1 MPTHDFAPY
10 AETVL
15 KLSSMQAIDN
25 TAITNDISFIIG
37 LLERSRRLLRAM
49 LFLYQND
56 YGDCSEA
63 LCRSILE
70 HCATG
75 LWLLDDIEGRF
86 EIALRAHLRELR
98 ILKDLGLQRA
108 LNSYQGLSELIRSRW
123 GDATREAQLPPI
135 TQRLI
140 GPMAKREFFYREL
153 CARMHSSILSA
164 AMGLI
169 PVIDPKKSSHEIDSE
184 FVKGYLPFATLMVW
198 GLAIQLSS
206 RLQLPV
212 TEQLANIALIFE
224 HWCKID
230 GQGAWSL
237 R

>member
-1 MPTHDFAPY
+1 MATHDFASFT
-10 AETVL
+10 ETVL
-15 KLSSMQAIDN
+15 SLSSMQGIDN
-25 TAITNDISFIIG
+25 PAITNDISFIIG
-37 LLERSRRLLRAM
+37 LLERSCRLLRAM

-75 LWLLDDIEGRF
+75 LWLLEDIEGRF

-98 ILKDLGLQRA
+98 ILKDLGLQKA
-108 LNSYQGLSELIRSRW
+108 VNNYQAFSELIGSRW

-140 GPMAKREFFYREL
+140 GPMAQREFFYREL
-153 CARMHSSILSA
+153 CARVHSSILSA
-164 AMGLI
+164 ALGLI
-169 PVIDPKKSSHEIDSE
+169 PVIDANKSSHEIDFE
-184 FVKGYLPFATLMVW
+184 FVEGYLPFATIMVW
-198 GLAIQLSS
+198 GLAIQLAS

-212 TEQLANIALIFE
+212 IEQLTNIAPFFE

>member
-1 MPTHDFAPY
+1 MATHDFASFT
-10 AETVL
+10 ETVL
-15 KLSSMQAIDN
+15 SLSSMQGIDDH
-25 TAITNDISFIIG
+25 AKTNDISFIIG

-63 LCRSILE
+63 PCRSIFE

-75 LWLLDDIEGRF
+75 IWMLEDIQGRF

-98 ILKDLGLQRA
+98 ILKDLGSQKA
-108 LNSYQGLSELIRSRW
+108 VNSYQSFSELIGSRW
-123 GDATREAQLPPI
+123 GNATREAKLPPI

-140 GPMAKREFFYREL
+140 GPMAQREFVYREL
-153 CARMHSSILSA
+153 CARVHSSIISSA
-164 AMGLI
+164 LGII
-169 PVIDPKKSSHEIDSE
+169 PVIDGNKSLHEIDVE
-184 FVKGYLPFATLMVW
+184 FVEGYLPFATIMVW
-198 GLAIQLSS
+198 GLAINLAS
-206 RLQLPV
+206 RLQLSIV
-212 TEQLANIALIFE
+212 AQLANIAPFFE